1 MVRMKVKVVGL
12 DQNNMVPVVIITD
25 HDEKGFIP
33 IVIGPAEAGAISHGL
48 EGRKHPRPLTHD
60 LLKNLIESFDGKV
73 DRVLIHDLRDETYF
87 ARIYIKTESGER
99 EIDARPSDAIAL
111 ALRVDAP
118 IFVSEEVAAKALVVN
133 APEDDEEMEEF
144 RKFLD
149 EVTPDDFQRNI
160 KRDG

>member
-1 MVRMKVKVVGL
+1 MKVKVVGL